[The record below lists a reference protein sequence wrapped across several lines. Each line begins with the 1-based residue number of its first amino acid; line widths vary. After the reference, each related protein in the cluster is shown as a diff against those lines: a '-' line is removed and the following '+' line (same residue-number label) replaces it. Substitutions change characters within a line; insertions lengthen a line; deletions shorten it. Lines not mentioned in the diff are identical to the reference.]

1 MTLLFAAR
9 ATLTS
14 HKLATSVSVYHS
26 FMRFSSNRAVFDSY
40 FVTPENLSEA
50 LSLKSPTKVATSPR
64 VIPLC
69 AAWFLPNDPEGR
81 TGLKAFKAQRI
92 PSARFFDIDAV
103 KDHDS
108 PYPHMLP
115 TAQGFAQAMS
125 ELGLRR
131 DDHLVVY
138 DTHELGLF
146 SAPRVAWTLQ
156 VFGHPYVHILNNFRL
171 WVEQNYPT
179 ESAKDV
185 SHQDDKTSYP
195 EPSFNPDMIVNF
207 RGVKEV
213 VRNNGKEGSEGIQIL
228 DARSPG
234 RFLGTDPE
242 PRPGLSSGHMPGSI
256 NLPLTEILDPRTK
269 TLLPKEKLRQVFE
282 SKGINPTKPIIS
294 SCGTG
299 VMAAALDAALNEA
312 DFGKRDDRRVYDG
325 SWTYA
330 TFPIILYC
338 LLIRALQRMGSAGH
352 RK

>member
-1 MTLLFAAR
+1 MTLVFAAR

-14 HKLATSVSVYHS
+14 VSLCKAFV
-26 FMRFSSNRAVFDSY
+26 RFNSNGTMFQSY
-40 FVTPENLSEA
+40 FVTPKELFGA
-50 LSLKSPTKVATSPR
+50 LSLKPPTKISTAPR
-64 VIPLC
+64 IVPLC

-81 TGLKAFKAQRI
+81 TGLKAFKEQRI
-92 PSARFFDIDAV
+92 PSARFFDIDAI

-115 TAQGFAQAMS
+115 TAEGFAQAMS
-125 ELGLRR
+125 ELGIRR
-131 DDHLVVY
+131 DDLLVVY

-156 VFGHPYVHILNNFRL
+156 VFGHPQVHILNNFRL

-179 ESAKDV
+179 ESTKDV
-185 SHQDDKTSYP
+185 PHIDDKTNYP
-195 EPSFNPDMIVNF
+195 EPSFNPDMVINF

-213 VRNNGKEGSEGIQIL
+213 VRDYGKEGSEGIQIL

-234 RFLGTDPE
+234 RFSGTDPE

-256 NLPLTEILDPRTK
+256 NLPLPDILDPKTK
-269 TLLPKEKLRQVFE
+269 TLLPKEELRKVFK
-282 SKGINPTKPIIS
+282 SKGINPSKPIIS

-312 DFGKRDDRRVYDG
+312 NFGKRDERRVYDG
-325 SWTYA
+325 SWTYD
-330 TFPIILYC
+330 TILPIFGLSSNTYVT
-338 LLIRALQRMGSAGH
+338 ANGH
-352 RK
+352 NE